1 MRKSNFEL
9 LRLFCIFGIVVMH
22 AMGNIDTSLSV
33 WNTESHIFVNALF
46 NTGVTCFILISGYFG
61 IKFRLEKL
69 IEMDFMVIFY
79 TVAGV
84 AVRGD
89 LKAKEL
95 ILACFPIITRH
106 YWFISCYFALCFLA
120 PLLNALA
127 EKIKKEN
134 FERLLV
140 TMLLLF
146 SVIPTITTYDIMQDS
161 GKGLVDFV
169 MIYLI
174 GRYLSKYPVRLQKKR
189 LGMGA
194 VSLVLLIFILDSVR
208 TQINGVLYST
218 FSRDCSSFIIMASVC
233 IFLWFKEFE
242 FSSRLINRIAG
253 NVLAVTVLDEHI
265 QYFLK
270 PYTGIEQF
278 GNNKLLLLLV
288 LGYAACVV
296 IIAVGINEIR
306 KATIGKTGQRCEAR
320 LAVKYNRV
328 LPVFVEKIKKL
339 AGWFIEGV

>member
-194 VSLVLLIFILDSVR
+194 VSLVLLIFILDLS
-208 TQINGVLYST
+208 
-218 FSRDCSSFIIMASVC
+218 
-233 IFLWFKEFE
+233 
-242 FSSRLINRIAG
+242 LI
-253 NVLAVTVLDEHI
+253 HI
-265 QYFLK
+265 
-270 PYTGIEQF
+270 
-278 GNNKLLLLLV
+278 
-288 LGYAACVV
+288 
-296 IIAVGINEIR
+296 
-306 KATIGKTGQRCEAR
+306 
-320 LAVKYNRV
+320 
-328 LPVFVEKIKKL
+328 
-339 AGWFIEGV
+339 

>member
-1 MRKSNFEL
+1 
-9 LRLFCIFGIVVMH
+9 
-22 AMGNIDTSLSV
+22 
-33 WNTESHIFVNALF
+33 
-46 NTGVTCFILISGYFG
+46 
-61 IKFRLEKL
+61 
-69 IEMDFMVIFY
+69 
-79 TVAGV
+79 
-84 AVRGD
+84 VRGD

-95 ILACFPIITRH
+95 ILACFPIITRR

-306 KATIGKTGQRCEAR
+306 KATIGKTGQRCAAR

>member
-84 AVRGD
+84 AVRGE

-174 GRYLSKYPVRLQKKR
+174 GRYLSKYPVKLQKKR

-253 NVLAVTVLDEHI
+253 NVLAVTVLVNI
-265 QYFLK
+265 FS
-270 PYTGIEQF
+270 IF
-278 GNNKLLLLLV
+278 
-288 LGYAACVV
+288 
-296 IIAVGINEIR
+296 
-306 KATIGKTGQRCEAR
+306 
-320 LAVKYNRV
+320 
-328 LPVFVEKIKKL
+328 
-339 AGWFIEGV
+339 